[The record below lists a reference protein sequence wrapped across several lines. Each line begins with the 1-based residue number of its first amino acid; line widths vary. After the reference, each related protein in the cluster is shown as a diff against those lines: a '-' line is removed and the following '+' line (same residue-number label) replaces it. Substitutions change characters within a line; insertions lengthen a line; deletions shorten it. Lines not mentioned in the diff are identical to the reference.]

1 MGKGKKKMKLVAS
14 ALAIGAGVAAVNAV
28 RKKNYE
34 GGQGDSPKSTEKKGM
49 PEERKEELKQ
59 FRNTERGKY
68 EKNSKGI
75 YYTNGKEDQSIHYL
89 CILFRIWT
97 VWAIDTQSL
106 L

>member
-28 RKKNYE
+28 RKKNGE

-68 EKNSKGI
+68 EK
-75 YYTNGKEDQSIHYL
+75 TAREFTTQ
-89 CILFRIWT
+89 T
-97 VWAIDTQSL
+97 VIMKPLHALRSRKALMESQHTL
-106 L
+106 

>member
-75 YYTNGKEDQSIHYL
+75 YYTNGNYEAFVYVPLWHHLYHG
-89 CILFRIWT
+89 
-97 VWAIDTQSL
+97 
-106 L
+106 